1 MDCIALQGTELP
13 FNKYS
18 WLTTHNSFAVTGTPS
33 ATGAPIVSPPNQEDS
48 VTSQLGNGVRG
59 IMLDTYDFKNDLWLC
74 HSFAGKCYDFTA
86 YVRPFTTN
94 HQSSE
99 SRPRSTSRLIISTC
113 SALQVP
119 A

>member
-1 MDCIALQGTELP
+1 LQGTGLP

-48 VTSQLGNGVRG
+48 VASQLSNGVRG
-59 IMLDTYDFKNDLWLC
+59 LMLDIYDFKNDLWLC

-86 YVRPFTTN
+86 YVRNQIPPTRSQLALSMSRHCIYAN
-94 HQSSE
+94 H
-99 SRPRSTSRLIISTC
+99 RPHAC
-113 SALQVP
+113 
-119 A
+119 

>member
-1 MDCIALQGTELP
+1 LTDVYLDHDDDRRRQGTGLP

-48 VTSQLGNGVRG
+48 VASQLSNGVRG
-59 IMLDTYDFKNDLWLC
+59 LMIDTYDFKNDLWLC

-86 YVRPFTTN
+86 YVR
-94 HQSSE
+94 S
-99 SRPRSTSRLIISTC
+99 L
-113 SALQVP
+113 
-119 A
+119 